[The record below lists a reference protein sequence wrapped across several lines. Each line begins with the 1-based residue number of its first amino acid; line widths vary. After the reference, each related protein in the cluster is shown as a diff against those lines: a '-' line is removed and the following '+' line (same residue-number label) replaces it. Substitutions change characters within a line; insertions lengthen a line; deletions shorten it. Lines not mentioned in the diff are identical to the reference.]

1 MRFVVGD
8 KISTCK
14 IVAFV
19 NAMGDPEGAKCAQR
33 WRVVGQFR
41 RGTQGKDARDMPW
54 ERQATTRDRAI
65 A

>member
-1 MRFVVGD
+1 M
-8 KISTCK
+8 
-14 IVAFV
+14 AFV

-33 WRVVGQFR
+33 GRVIGQFR

-54 ERQATTRDRAI
+54 ERQAATRDRAI